1 MRKLIEKLLA
11 DGSEYLYIV
20 RRCAGKIAIGL
31 KAGAALLQASYN
43 TEDVGRA
50 MHYAALDIDNN
61 VRWYEPEYAD
71 KLAADALAIDDGAL
85 SVCDVIRMANH
96 ARTRVGLPSVSTEA
110 VLAAYIKAKHGGR
123 HE

>member
-1 MRKLIEKLLA
+1 MRNLIEKLLA
-11 DGSEYLYIV
+11 DGGEYLYIV
-20 RRCAGKIAIGL
+20 QRPGETAVGVDS
-31 KAGAALLQASYN
+31 GASLLQASYN

-50 MHYAALDIDNN
+50 MHYATLDVGGG
-61 VRWYEPEYAD
+61 VRWYEPEDAD
-71 KLAADALAIDDGAL
+71 KWAAEALAITGSAV
-85 SVCDVIRMANH
+85 SVGDVISIANR